1 LKFFSETHSQLLTL
15 LFLSALNLSLATTLN
30 LSLRRPGIVA
40 SKERSAKK
48 GISFEIDKATVTMVD
63 GDSSVLSSVTTLSAH
78 GTRDLHKVVEEIQD
92 EFVMT
97 SNFGKE
103 VVLLLEVCKRPYRYR
118 VAALRGMN
126 ECSVFFCKMLE
137 L

>member
-1 LKFFSETHSQLLTL
+1 MKFFSETHSQLLTL

-118 VAALRGMN
+118 VVRLVCNLLPSLSYAYSRQG
-126 ECSVFFCKMLE
+126 
-137 L
+137 